1 MKDIIKMSCDFFSQG
16 LKLRKY
22 LNILLSRL
30 GDDVHVSD
38 QTFLRGRKIQVLLG
52 LGSSEER
59 AYFL

>member
-1 MKDIIKMSCDFFSQG
+1 MFCDFFSQS

-22 LNILLSRL
+22 FNILLSRL

-52 LGSSEER
+52 
-59 AYFL
+59 